1 MSDIGKMWRAFQAK
15 PFPEGCAGVSIEGV
29 ELASLDTF
37 AAGCIDTFVETRG
50 RLNSRRISIL
60 RQCSKE
66 LEVVVKNLNGEAR
79 SYFEQLQSL
88 SEKVLQSVK

>member
-1 MSDIGKMWRAFQAK
+1 MSDIKKMWGDFQAR
-15 PFPEGCAGVSIEGV
+15 PFPEDCAGASIEGV
-29 ELASLDTF
+29 DLTSLDTF
-37 AAGCIDTFVETRG
+37 AAGCIDTFVERKG
-50 RLNSRRISIL
+50 RLDSRRISIL
-60 RQCSKE
+60 RKCSKE